1 MKKRLWQKEVTQESG
16 AGNNPLKFLARE
28 GMKVGSRTKEDKA
41 VNALLMGA
49 ETQAA
54 LQQLADDTVSLFVSG
69 LNRLGVSYPASELD
83 LSDALIVLSA
93 GDYAQLQQKTLYSQ
107 PQANAILAQQALP
120 IAADHLWEI
129 LFPMPDSS
137 LLPHLAVLHIR
148 LAKASSLHS
157 MASCPAILLPL
168 L

>member
-1 MKKRLWQKEVTQESG
+1 MTQESG

-28 GMKVGSRTKEDKA
+28 GMKVGSCTKEDKA

-54 LQQLADDTVSLFVSG
+54 LQQLADDTIFLFVSG
-69 LNRLGVSYPASELD
+69 LNRLGVSYPALSELD

-93 GDYAQLQQKTLYSQ
+93 GDYAQLQQKTLYNQ

-148 LAKASSLHS
+148 LAKGSSLHS